1 LTPHCLVAAW
11 SEAWLPTAA
20 WSHSVSLSATA
31 PEASLSLQGADLPC
45 HLTTPTRTISN
56 VGVSIKDIVHERA
69 WVRANAFAVGVRILA
84 ETRNRKHSKEL
95 FKLMRE
101 AYGEVEILGYYD
113 SPEDYVAGN
122 LHSTKFEAV
131 EEESPF
137 DGGMNIQYNVDRR
150 PTLMADDM
158 DVSAFMSPDTGVS
171 TDSDADE
178 QVDQVGKALA
188 GAKLGD
194 KMARGSTRLN

>member
-1 LTPHCLVAAW
+1 MPRPCL
-11 SEAWLPTAA
+11 
-20 WSHSVSLSATA
+20 
-31 PEASLSLQGADLPC
+31 
-45 HLTTPTRTISN
+45 LTTTTRTISN

-137 DGGMNIQYNVDRR
+137 DGGMNIQYNVDRW
-150 PTLMADDM
+150 PPSQQGDPGQA
-158 DVSAFMSPDTGVS
+158 AHPDGGRHGRGGLHVPGHR
-171 TDSDADE
+171 
-178 QVDQVGKALA
+178 DQHRQRRKAL
-188 GAKLGD
+188 
-194 KMARGSTRLN
+194 SPHPP

>member
-1 LTPHCLVAAW
+1 M
-11 SEAWLPTAA
+11 
-20 WSHSVSLSATA
+20 
-31 PEASLSLQGADLPC
+31 
-45 HLTTPTRTISN
+45 
-56 VGVSIKDIVHERA
+56 SIKDIVHERA

-137 DGGMNIQYNVDRR
+137 DGGMNIQYNVDRC
-150 PTLMADDM
+150 T
-158 DVSAFMSPDTGVS
+158 
-171 TDSDADE
+171 
-178 QVDQVGKALA
+178 LA
-188 GAKLGD
+188 GPCYFSKLFLN
-194 KMARGSTRLN
+194 STSFTSRPEHS